1 MIALLSILIGLY
13 IVCNAIYLAS
23 KSNEEKRYCVLAKYA
38 GALMSGLYLIFQS
51 HDEVSMLFGCTIA
64 LFMWPETYY
73 RIYQCVK
80 LHYPEYRNSFPDSI
94 ISFLLKLTPQSRRRE
109 DYEAHH

>member
-1 MIALLSILIGLY
+1 MIALLSILIGAY
-13 IVCNAIYLAS
+13 IVCDAIYLAS

-51 HDEVSMLFGCTIA
+51 HDELSVLFGGTIA

-73 RIYQCVK
+73 IAYQYIK
-80 LHYPEYRNSFPDSI
+80 LHHPECHNSFYNSI
-94 ISFLLKLTPQSRRRE
+94 ISFLLKLTPESRRRE
-109 DYEAHH
+109 DYEAHY